1 MPEEK
6 KRKLFRKPSR
16 RALLAAGGLVVVLAA
31 AFVIFGLDLFDD
43 IGSKNVGFKQL
54 AKDEVPQAIETEV
67 VPEYRELE
75 RALGCLVDGK
85 VYVLVTRGE
94 KPTAGYSASIEELR
108 LVKSKDGSIIHSG
121 DNLTGDGEGD
131 DEVINVTLANVP
143 AEVNYLVFTVS
154 SYRGQTFNEVANAY
168 CRLVDDSGKEVARYT
183 ISGGGDYTAM
193 IMAKL
198 YRHNGEWKMQA
209 VGESMRGKTVA
220 DMIAPITAIL

>member
-54 AKDEVPQAIETEV
+54 AKDEVPQVIETEV

-108 LVKSKDGSIIHSG
+108 LVKSKDGS
-121 DNLTGDGEGD
+121 NLKVHALFSEPEEGEA
-131 DEVINVTLANVP
+131 VSQIVTYPYCV
-143 AEVNYLVFTVS
+143 AETELES
-154 SYRGQTFNEVANAY
+154 
-168 CRLVDDSGKEVARYT
+168 LPDT
-183 ISGGGDYTAM
+183 IELIVKYED
-193 IMAKL
+193 
-198 YRHNGEWKMQA
+198 
-209 VGESMRGKTVA
+209 
-220 DMIAPITAIL
+220 